1 MALDR
6 IVALIFLVISLV
18 YGYAAFNYPLLPFER
33 NMAFLPNTLPM
44 ALSVLGV
51 LISLLIAVAP
61 KAKADGEELGDI
73 DLQTVKS
80 FKLGQTFGLVGSMIA
95 YAVLLRPIGFLAAT
109 ALFIIG
115 SAVILGERKYHV
127 LVPIAVVTAVGIW
140 YLVQETL
147 GIFLRP
153 WPSFLE

>member
-6 IVALIFLVISLV
+6 VVALIFLGISLV

-44 ALSVLGV
+44 VLSVIGV
-51 LISLLIAVAP
+51 ILSFLIAVSP
-61 KAKADGEELGDI
+61 KADQGEGKLGDI
-73 DLQTVKS
+73 DIETVRS
-80 FKLGQTFGLVGSMIA
+80 FKLGQALGLVASMVA
-95 YAVLLRPIGFLAAT
+95 YAVLLRPVGFLAAT
-109 ALFIIG
+109 TLFIAG
-115 SAVILGERKYHV
+115 SAVVLGERKYLV

-147 GIFLRP
+147 GIYLRP